1 MTPTSKPSAQSTEAV
16 MVTRFNQF
24 AKLADYSLMN
34 SLNADPDARE
44 DGHDHRARQVFS
56 GHFVPV
62 TPTPIARPEYVS
74 HSKTFFEEL
83 GLSDE
88 LALDEDF
95 LRLFSGDLS
104 AAVPPMRQVGWA
116 TGYALSI
123 YGTEYTQQCPFRT
136 GNGYGDG
143 RAISVF
149 EGVINGQRWEMQLKG
164 GGPTPYCRG
173 ADGRA
178 VLRSSVREFLAQD
191 YMHALGVPTSRSLT
205 LYTSKSETVER
216 PWYSQG
222 SYSADPDILLDNPVA
237 ISTRVAPSFLRVGQ
251 LELFARRVRN
261 QAHPK
266 AFEELKMIVA
276 HLIEREYK
284 NEIDQSLPFNTQ
296 VVELA
301 KLFRDRLCAL
311 VADWLRVGYCQG
323 NFNSDNCAAG
333 GFTLDYGPFG
343 FCEAFDP
350 EFQPWTGGGQHF
362 SFFNQPLAAE
372 ANFHMFYS
380 ALRPLLLE
388 EADELA
394 QLDQVRHSF
403 AETMTKQVQKVWA
416 AKLGL
421 TAFDSELF
429 KSLMSLMIRSQV
441 DFTIFFRELS
451 TLPEQVSALKKSF
464 YIEISPQLEEQW
476 QAWLN
481 LWRRQLV
488 DQTNSGQNINVL
500 NNSAPHNIELS
511 EISAKMKQ
519 INPKYTWREWLVA
532 PAYQQAMKGDYSLVR
547 ELQEVLNSPYEEQS
561 MEVEAKYYQLKPK
574 EYFNAGGIS
583 HYSCSS

>member
-1 MTPTSKPSAQSTEAV
+1 
-16 MVTRFNQF
+16 MVNKFKEF

-44 DGHDHRARQVFS
+44 DGNDHRARQVFS

-62 TPTPIARPEYVS
+62 TPTPIAQPEYVS
-74 HSKTFFEEL
+74 HSKVFFEEL

-88 LALDEDF
+88 LALDDAF
-95 LRLFSGDLS
+95 LRVFSGDLS

-149 EGVINGQRWEMQLKG
+149 EGVVNGQRWEMQLKG

-178 VLRSSVREFLAQD
+178 VLRSSVREFLAQEH
-191 YMHALGVPTSRSLT
+191 MHALGVPTSRSLT
-205 LYTSKSETVER
+205 LYTSKSETVVR
-216 PWYSQG
+216 PWYSEG
-222 SYSADPDILLDNPVA
+222 SYSADPDIMVDNPVA
-237 ISTRVAPSFLRVGQ
+237 ISTRVAPSFFRVGQ

-261 QAHPK
+261 NAHPK
-266 AFEELKMIVA
+266 AFEELKMIVT

-284 NEIDQSLPFNTQ
+284 NDIDQSLPLAAQ
-296 VVELA
+296 LVELA
-301 KLFRDRLCAL
+301 RLFRDRLNAL
-311 VADWLRVGYCQG
+311 VADWLRVGFCQG

-350 EFQPWTGGGQHF
+350 EFQPWTGGGKHF

-388 EADELA
+388 DADALA
-394 QLDQVRHSF
+394 QLDQVRHGF
-403 AETMTKQVQKVWA
+403 ADMMQTQVQKIWA

-421 TAFDSELF
+421 TAFDDKLF
-429 KSLMSLMIRSQV
+429 KSLISLMIRTTV
-441 DFTIFFRELS
+441 DYTIFFRELS
-451 TLPEQVSALKKSF
+451 TIPEHISALKKSF
-464 YIEISPQLEEQW
+464 YVESSQELDEQW
-476 QAWLN
+476 QAWLS
-481 LWRRQLV
+481 LWRRQLIA
-488 DQTNSGQNINVL
+488 QND
-500 NNSAPHNIELS
+500 SELA
-511 EISAKMKQ
+511 EISTKMKQ

-532 PAYQQAMKGDYSLVR
+532 PAYQQAMNGDYSLVR
-547 ELQEVLNSPYEEQS
+547 ELQVVLNSPYDEQS
-561 MEVEAKYYQLKPK
+561 MEVEAKYYQIKPK
-574 EYFNAGGIS
+574 AFFNAGGVS

>member
-1 MTPTSKPSAQSTEAV
+1 MTPSSKPSAQSSETN
-16 MVTRFNQF
+16 MVNKFKEF

-44 DGHDHRARQVFS
+44 DGNDHRARQVFS

-62 TPTPIARPEYVS
+62 TPTPIAQPEYVS
-74 HSKTFFEEL
+74 HSKVFFEEL

-88 LALDEDF
+88 LALDDAF
-95 LRLFSGDLS
+95 LRVFSGDLS

-149 EGVINGQRWEMQLKG
+149 EGVVNGQRWEMQLKG

-178 VLRSSVREFLAQD
+178 VLRSSVREFLAQEH
-191 YMHALGVPTSRSLT
+191 MHALGVPTSRSLT
-205 LYTSKSETVER
+205 LYTSKSETVVR
-216 PWYSQG
+216 PWYSEG
-222 SYSADPDILLDNPVA
+222 SYSADPDIMVDNPVA

-261 QAHPK
+261 NAHPK
-266 AFEELKMIVA
+266 AFEELKMIVT

-284 NEIDQSLPFNTQ
+284 NDIDQSLPLAAQ
-296 VVELA
+296 LVELA
-301 KLFRDRLCAL
+301 RLFRDRLNAL
-311 VADWLRVGYCQG
+311 VADWLRVGFCQG

-350 EFQPWTGGGQHF
+350 EFQPWTGGGKHF

-388 EADELA
+388 DADALA
-394 QLDQVRHSF
+394 QLDQVRHGF
-403 AETMTKQVQKVWA
+403 ADMMQTQVQKIWA

-421 TAFDSELF
+421 TAFDDKLF
-429 KSLMSLMIRSQV
+429 KSLISLMIRTTV
-441 DFTIFFRELS
+441 DYTIFFRELS
-451 TLPEQVSALKKSF
+451 TIPEHISALKKSF
-464 YIEISPQLEEQW
+464 YVESSQELDEQW
-476 QAWLN
+476 QAWLS
-481 LWRRQLV
+481 LWRRQLIA
-488 DQTNSGQNINVL
+488 QND
-500 NNSAPHNIELS
+500 SELA
-511 EISAKMKQ
+511 EISTKMKQ

-532 PAYQQAMKGDYSLVR
+532 PAYQQAMNGDYSLVR
-547 ELQEVLNSPYEEQS
+547 ELQVVLNSPYDEQS
-561 MEVEAKYYQLKPK
+561 MEVEAKYYQIKPK
-574 EYFNAGGIS
+574 AFFNAGGVS